1 MRKKEITTIEEAYT
15 ALKYYKLPYAK
26 VAVTD
31 IDGILRG
38 KYIAKK
44 KLISALTDG
53 FGFCDVILGWD
64 SNDQL
69 YDTIEFT
76 GWNSGFPDAQVT
88 PIPETS
94 RRIPFE
100 NNLLFFLAEFSGG
113 ASALCPRSI
122 LKKVIDK
129 TQTLGLSALAGAEYE
144 YFLFQETPETVRTKN
159 YKNLVP
165 FTPGNFGYSI
175 IRNSVQSDFHN
186 AFLEMCESVS
196 YTHLTLPTI
205 YSV

>member
-15 ALKYYKLPYAK
+15 ALKDYKLPYAK

-69 YDTIEFT
+69 YDTIEYT
-76 GWNSGFPDAQVT
+76 GWNTGFPDAQVT

-100 NNLLFFLAEFSGG
+100 NNLLFFLAEF
-113 ASALCPRSI
+113 
-122 LKKVIDK
+122 
-129 TQTLGLSALAGAEYE
+129 
-144 YFLFQETPETVRTKN
+144 
-159 YKNLVP
+159 
-165 FTPGNFGYSI
+165 
-175 IRNSVQSDFHN
+175 
-186 AFLEMCESVS
+186 
-196 YTHLTLPTI
+196 
-205 YSV
+205 